1 MTDLATLIVASP
13 VESRTQSETTGLSV
27 LGANPAA
34 AVPFIFG
41 RRIAQGGM
49 GAILEASD
57 CKLGRTIAVKVMLS
71 EAGFSEEQK
80 QRFIQEAAVLGR
92 LEHPNIVPIHDLG
105 LDSDGQLY
113 YTMKLVK
120 GVTLQDI
127 LNDLRKQKPE
137 VLAHYT
143 LDRLLTIFRKVGDA
157 LAFAHAQQIIHRD
170 LKPENIMVGEF
181 GEVLVMDWGIAKLL
195 GTSTGATLSQRE
207 IRMPHDK
214 PFGSGALHSTFNA
227 STLNATMEGAVMGTP
242 QNMSPEQAMGQ
253 VADMDARSDIFSL
266 GGILYSILTLRPP
279 VEGTTLDEVLQ
290 KVSCSNITPPSAFG
304 TATGQASPTTKRTV
318 LEAKKISPLPHLPGG
333 RVPPALSAV
342 VMKALM
348 LDKARRYQDVAAFC
362 ADIEAYQGGFAT
374 SAEKAGAWKQFTLL
388 VKRNKAAS
396 IGSAA
401 VLLVGVTFGTHA
413 FLQGRRAEQT
423 LGELRGTAPTFEAQA
438 RSLVAEGKLEDA
450 IAKIGY
456 ALKLAPESVD
466 YQLTRAHLLQST
478 QQLTG
483 AAGAYQQ
490 VLALRPQDQAAK
502 MNLEICVRLL
512 AENGSAAVL
521 PVNLQS
527 KLLDALIEQHRDLE
541 AAPLA
546 KLLNRDGKTAEAA
559 IRARLAAYTTQPGW
573 RKDRVQFTGRG
584 YRVDLA
590 NLQLGDLNVLQD
602 LPVVELTLNST
613 SVTDLRP
620 LAGLPLEVLAI
631 SVTHVSDLTPLRG
644 MKLRRLEIFNT
655 DVTDLSPLIGM
666 PLKELSLGFNKNL
679 RDLKPLAG
687 LPLEKLAANLLP
699 LIDLSPLH
707 GLPLKELLMHNDG
720 DIVPDFS
727 PIAHSPTLERISLPN
742 AISDLS
748 FLSTLPR
755 LRQVEWHKGQALD
768 AWLPLREFL
777 ARYGQ
782 EVPEIKAARAALALA
797 RVRNVPLWR
806 LSADPDHQLHLDLGN
821 TPIKDLAPLR
831 GLPIKRLN
839 LYGIGAADLEPLRG
853 MPLQELNLT
862 GLNVQNIEA
871 LRGMP
876 LRDLGLAHT
885 KVKDFEPL
893 RGMPLIVLHL
903 RGCTLKDV
911 GFLADFPNLE
921 EIELPDDKVANL
933 ERLRAR
939 PKLRYLS
946 SNWNV
951 VTNHPAQTAEQ
962 FWKEYDAKKAVRN

>member
-1 MTDLATLIVASP
+1 
-13 VESRTQSETTGLSV
+13 
-27 LGANPAA
+27 
-34 AVPFIFG
+34 
-41 RRIAQGGM
+41 
-49 GAILEASD
+49 
-57 CKLGRTIAVKVMLS
+57 MLS

-195 GTSTGATLSQRE
+195 GTSTDATLSQRE

-214 PFGSGALHSTFNA
+214 PSGSAALHSTFNA

-242 QNMSPEQAMGQ
+242 QYMSPEQAMGQ

-290 KVSCSNITPPSAFG
+290 KVISRNITPPSAFG
-304 TATGQASPTTKRTV
+304 TVTGQASPTTKRTV

-388 VKRNKAAS
+388 VKRNKAGS

-423 LGELRGTAPTFEAQA
+423 LGELRGTAPTFDAQA
-438 RSLVAEGKLEDA
+438 RSLVAEGKLEEA

-456 ALKLAPESVD
+456 ALNLAPESVD

-483 AAGAYQQ
+483 AAVAYEQ
-490 VLALRPQDQAAK
+490 VLALRPRDQAAK

-512 AENGSAAVL
+512 AENGSAAAL
-521 PVNLQS
+521 PVNLKG
-527 KLLDALIEQHRDLE
+527 KLLDALIAQHRDLE

-546 KLLNRDGKTAEAA
+546 TLLNRDGKTAEAA

-590 NLQLGDLNVLQD
+590 NLQLGNLNVLQD

-631 SVTHVSDLTPLRG
+631 SVTHVSDLTPLRA

-727 PIAHSPTLERISLPN
+727 PIAHCPTLERISLPN

-748 FLSTLPR
+748 FLSTLPK
-755 LRQVEWHKGQALD
+755 LRQVEWHRGQTKE
-768 AWLPLREFL
+768 AWLPRREFFAL
-777 ARYGQ
+777 YGP
-782 EVPEIKAARAALALA
+782 ELPEIKAARAALALA
-797 RVRNVPLWR
+797 GMREVPIWR
-806 LSADPDHQLHLDLGN
+806 ITADPAHQLHLDLVN
-821 TPIKDLAPLR
+821 TPIKDLTPLR
-831 GLPIKRLN
+831 GLPVRQLS
-839 LYGIGAADLEPLRG
+839 LYGTGVVDIEPLRG
-853 MPLQELNLT
+853 MPLQELSIMSLK
-862 GLNVQNIEA
+862 VRSIEV
-871 LRGMP
+871 LRGMA
-876 LRDLGLAHT
+876 LRDLGLSRT
-885 KVKDFEPL
+885 QVRDFEPL
-893 RGMPLIVLHL
+893 RGMPLVDL
-903 RGCTLKDV
+903 RLGGCSLKDV
-911 GFLADFPNLE
+911 GFLADLPDLE
-921 EIELPDDKVANL
+921 EIELPDDQVANL
-933 ERLRAR
+933 ERLRKL
-939 PKLRYLS
+939 PKLRFLS
-946 SNWNV
+946 SRRDE

-962 FWKEYDAKKAVRN
+962 FWKEYDAKKAAQN